1 MLPSVGPME
10 LALIFLILLLIFG
23 PTKLVDLARSLGA
36 AIHEF
41 RRGVEMGEEAA
52 AAGTTTRRQ
61 AEASSEGKP
70 VKEEKEK

>member
-1 MLPSVGPME
+1 MIPSVGPME

-41 RRGVEMGEEAA
+41 RRGVEVGEEAA
-52 AAGTTTRRQ
+52 APAKSRAAR
-61 AEASSEGKP
+61 SE
-70 VKEEKEK
+70 EEKSAPKAAEKQ

>member
-1 MLPSVGPME
+1 MVLPSVGPME

-41 RRGVEMGEEAA
+41 RRGVEVGEEV
-52 AAGTTTRRQ
+52 AGQSSKPAPRRSD
-61 AEASSEGKP
+61 EKSETASQ
-70 VKEEKEK
+70 

>member
-1 MLPSVGPME
+1 MVLPSVGPME

-41 RRGVEMGEEAA
+41 RRGVEVGEEVAA
-52 AAGTTTRRQ
+52 QSSKPAPRR
-61 AEASSEGKP
+61 S
-70 VKEEKEK
+70 EEKSETASQ